1 MKYNKIIL
9 PALAATMLLTG
20 CDDMKMEWGTPEGH
34 NAVTSAELP
43 LAVKEVLA
51 NYGDIKEYAAQYT
64 PQMTIGLGLGAS
76 KYVADSAYKSIADAN
91 FTMFTTGNA
100 MKMDAIV
107 GNSGTLSFTSL
118 DAFLDAMP
126 ADRRLYGHNFIWH
139 TQQQQTYLKSL
150 IAPEMVINSDPSE
163 GVVNVIDD
171 PTFEVGKLSS
181 NWGAWSSAGCTA
193 SISEKGEG
201 YESDYAM
208 VLNNPKAGAN
218 YSAQAYYKLPDGTIE
233 EGKTY
238 VIKAYFMS
246 VEGDASFQCQMQ
258 ERSGYTGDHYLGME
272 LPAGK
277 WVAYEKEFTA
287 TENDEKWTH
296 VVIDFGAATGK
307 LYVDNFYFGE
317 KDNGPKNYV
326 SNGSFEDGNTDT
338 WTLAESQGS
347 FSVVDLDDATA
358 GSKVLKAVVGDG
370 SSNYW
375 DVQLTSDNLPALTGK
390 KVELSFFIKSDQ
402 AGKARVSFNDQM
414 SNRWPWMNWTGSQ
427 SSWTEAFET
436 STGWTKIDV
445 VLQNFSTDF
454 VEGATTWQ
462 FCIDLGAVAGVTYY
476 IDDIKVV
483 EYTEESTAANVKS
496 RAMTRASG
504 ISYNL
509 QTAEEKRTNLLNF
522 MDTWIKGMAD
532 HLAEKGI
539 TPYAYDVINE
549 PITDGDCKVRGV
561 DGVFGGSVTD
571 DDGNVTYDSE
581 PTEDTESGLTLN
593 WGSGHFYWGYYVS
606 DFAVQAFTKARQYL
620 PAETKLFVNDYNLE
634 TNPSKLAALIQ
645 FANDID
651 TAYGST
657 VVDGIGTQMHLS
669 ISATDDA
676 DENAAKI
683 AEMKAKVDAMFQ
695 TMAATGKLVR
705 VTELDVA
712 LGTSSPS
719 SAAYEAQAD
728 IYKMVFESYKT
739 NVPSDQQ
746 SGITIWGLSDAED
759 EHEYW
764 LTGEL
769 PNLWDASY
777 LRKWAYKGVC
787 DGIAGEDLGLKYGG
801 EDYKAYYEK
810 NNVSETVK

>member
-126 ADRRLYGHNFIWH
+126 ADKRLYGHNFIWH
-139 TQQQQTYLKSL
+139 TQQQQNYLQSL
-150 IAPEMVINSDPSE
+150 IAPKKEVKAE
-163 GVVNVIDD
+163 GGVANELTGDAANFNGG
-171 PTFEVGKLSS
+171 TSGGWGSWGSNKESGEVT
-181 NWGAWSSAGCTA
+181 AEAGPDGTA
-193 SISEKGEG
+193 
-201 YESDYAM
+201 AM
-208 VLNNPKAGAN
+208 VLKSKADGN
-218 YSAQAYYKLPDGTIE
+218 FWEAQCAYTFNTALQKDV
-233 EGKTY
+233 TY
-238 VIKAYFMS
+238 VIKFQAKSSSGAGQLQFQYQNGTTYGSQGGYNTFDVGTDWTTYQYEFTITDYDDVNRIILNFGKVGATYYIDNIEFGQKVEDPMDNMLGGIDS
-246 VEGDASFQCQMQ
+246 EFDGDGSCSWGSWGSNKNTGGIVEGAGQNGTNAMVLANNGDGNYWEAQCAYTFSTPLTKGTPYIVQFYAKSS
-258 ERSGYTGDHYLGME
+258 SG
-272 LPAGK
+272 AGK
-277 WVAYEKEFTA
+277 LQFQYQNSSTYGSQGCYAEFEVGTDWVLCEKEFTI
-287 TENDEKWTH
+287 TDYDDVDRIIIN
-296 VVIDFGAATGK
+296 FG
-307 LYVDNFYFGE
+307 
-317 KDNGPKNYV
+317 
-326 SNGSFEDGNTDT
+326 
-338 WTLAESQGS
+338 
-347 FSVVDLDDATA
+347 
-358 GSKVLKAVVGDG
+358 KVGG
-370 SSNYW
+370 
-375 DVQLTSDNLPALTGK
+375 
-390 KVELSFFIKSDQ
+390 
-402 AGKARVSFNDQM
+402 
-414 SNRWPWMNWTGSQ
+414 
-427 SSWTEAFET
+427 
-436 STGWTKIDV
+436 
-445 VLQNFSTDF
+445 
-454 VEGATTWQ
+454 
-462 FCIDLGAVAGVTYY
+462 TYY
-476 IDDIKVV
+476 IDNIKFGPKKD
-483 EYTEESTAANVKS
+483 TGTSSANAKS
-496 RAMTRASG
+496 RAATRAS
-504 ISYNL
+504 SVTYVM

-581 PTEDTESGLTLN
+581 PTEDAESGLTLN
-593 WGSGHFYWGYYVS
+593 WGSGHFYWGYYVP

-676 DENAAKI
+676 DDNAAKI